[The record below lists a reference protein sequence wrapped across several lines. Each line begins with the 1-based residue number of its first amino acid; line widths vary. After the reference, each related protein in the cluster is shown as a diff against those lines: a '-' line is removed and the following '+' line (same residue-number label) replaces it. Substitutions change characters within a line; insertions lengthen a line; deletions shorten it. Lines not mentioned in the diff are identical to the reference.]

1 MIAFAKPSA
10 GASTAIA
17 AAHLDASTALLTA
30 LLLLVGLFFVARRD
44 LWGRLWWTRCDPRP
58 LGMFRIVFGL
68 VVLWT
73 LLDLLPYARFL
84 FSDEGLWL
92 TKLARK
98 RYGAAFSHLWDPAV
112 GFEHLTDLVPSLL
125 YGFSLLHV
133 RSDPFFVFLIFG
145 LAIVSAALMTL
156 GVRTRLTTVTT
167 WLLVDTI
174 YRHNLVFYSGAD
186 TAMRVFLFLGM
197 LSRWGEAYSLDSW
210 RRYRRA
216 ITAGE
221 EPPRGRLI
229 PGWSTHAMMLQLAV
243 IYCTTGLLKT
253 GASWRDG
260 TALYYATSLEHFF
273 RAPEQI
279 IVVTWLQRLWIL
291 PISSRVT
298 LVWEMLFPLV
308 LVGCALRVFEAE
320 RARGVWVGDKT
331 SRVTRWLSYALLV
344 LALACGAALAWFV
357 GYYYVQKVAWWR
369 FGRRTTG
376 TLCSVIVFVV
386 PLAASLLYGWV
397 RRARPEIASRWI
409 VRGALSRWLWLGWG
423 VLFHLGI
430 ELLLNVGIFVQ
441 VMLAPYLVW
450 LSADELARAWAWLGT
465 RADPS
470 LPRHRWLARLRHRAP
485 RPRFRVRVPARPLDV
500 RRAALLRPWDLCGRL
515 EFELVGPDEPSGLSV
530 DVPAWRDTSPPAR
543 CHGVAA
549 ARALCWALPA
559 FWVLLPLTWIPLARR
574 LVGALLLRVVAP
586 ADADF
591 VAALE
596 DPVSLPSA

>member
-1 MIAFAKPSA
+1 MIAL
-10 GASTAIA
+10 ASPGPAARAIVG
-17 AAHLDASTALLTA
+17 AHLDASTALLTA
-30 LLLLVGLFFVARRD
+30 LLLLVGLFFALRRD

-58 LGMFRIVFGL
+58 LGMFRVVFGL

-84 FSDEGLWL
+84 CSDEGLWL

-98 RYGAAFSHLWDPAV
+98 RYGGAFSHLWDPV
-112 GFEHLTDLVPSLL
+112 GGFEQLSSLGPSIL

-133 RSDPFFVFLIFG
+133 RSDPFFVFLILG
-145 LAIVSAALMTL
+145 LALLSAALMTL

-186 TAMRVFLFLGM
+186 TALRVFLFLGM

-210 RRYRRA
+210 WRYRRA
-216 ITAGE
+216 IVAGE
-221 EPPRGRLI
+221 QPPARRLI
-229 PGWSTHAMMLQLAV
+229 PAWSTHAMMLQLAV

-253 GASWRDG
+253 GPSWRDG

-279 IVVTWLQRLWIL
+279 IVVTWLQRLWVL
-291 PISSRVT
+291 PIASRVT
-298 LVWEMLFPLV
+298 LVWEMLFPLA
-308 LVGCALRVFEAE
+308 LVGCALRVYEAE
-320 RARGVWVGDKT
+320 RARGVWVGDAT
-331 SRVTRWLSYALLV
+331 GRVTRWLSYALLV

-357 GYYYVQKVAWWR
+357 GYYYVQKVAWWQ

-376 TLCSVIVFVV
+376 TLCCVIVFVV
-386 PLAASLLYGWV
+386 PLAAVFLYRWL
-397 RRARPEIASRWI
+397 RRARPELARRWI
-409 VRGALSRWLWLGWG
+409 IQGALSRWMWLGWG

-450 LSADELARAWAWLGT
+450 LSADELARAWAWVGT

-470 LPRHRWLARLRHRAP
+470 LPRRRWLARLRNRAP
-485 RPRFRVRVPARPLDV
+485 RPRFRVVVPSRELDV

-515 EFELVGPDEPSGLSV
+515 EFELVAPDEAQGLTIE
-530 DVPAWRDTSPPAR
+530 VPGWRDASPPAR
-543 CHGVAA
+543 LHGAAA

-559 FWVLLPLTWIPLARR
+559 FWPLLPLSWIPLLRR

-586 ADADF
+586 ADEVFDEPL
-591 VAALE
+591 VEPLS
-596 DPVSLPSA
+596 PPSA